1 MTPQE
6 LATLAAEALA
16 TGDTCDRD
24 DCPTCGA
31 EQDGEW

>member
-6 LATLAAEALA
+6 LAHLAAEALA
-16 TGDTCDRD
+16 AGDTRDR